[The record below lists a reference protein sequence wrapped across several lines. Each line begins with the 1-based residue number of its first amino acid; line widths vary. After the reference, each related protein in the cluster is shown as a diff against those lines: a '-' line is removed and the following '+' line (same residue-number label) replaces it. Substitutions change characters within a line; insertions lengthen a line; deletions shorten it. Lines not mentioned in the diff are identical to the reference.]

1 MRLGFLILL
10 VFVWAGAAGAG
21 AREMTLE
28 GLEALAEN
36 TTSDS
41 VRLSV
46 NDGKGGA
53 LRIGDKVV
61 YRFESDRAGFLT
73 AIHVDTHGSA
83 TLLYPRAD
91 ADSGR
96 IGADRAI
103 LFPGP
108 IDAFDLEVEPPV
120 GRDVIFAF
128 VTDAPIRRSELGI
141 EGDDLV
147 VAFEP
152 QQAPPF
158 VERLRD
164 LLASR
169 DTGHYRSAKLTQ
181 QIDGRGVV
189 QYRSLDIVKF
199 FGERTRSIARPKL
212 DLQVQFQSN
221 SAELDEQARRNID
234 EFAVALDHPKLRSM
248 RFAVAGHT
256 DDRGSESHNMGLSQ
270 RRASSVQKYLVESGG
285 VDPARLEVQAHGEG
299 LPLMDEDS
307 GYARSMNRR
316 VEFTP
321 IR

>member
-10 VFVWAGAAGAG
+10 VFAWAGAAGAA
-21 AREMTLE
+21 ARDVTLD
-28 GLEALAEN
+28 GLEALAAS
-36 TTSDS
+36 TMSDS

-46 NDGKGGA
+46 NDGRGGA
-53 LRIGDKVV
+53 VRIGDKVV

-103 LFPGP
+103 LFPSP
-108 IDAFDLEVEPPV
+108 VDAFELEVKPPV

-128 VTDAPIRRSELGI
+128 VTDEPIRRSELGI
-141 EGDDLV
+141 QGDDLV

-181 QIDGRGVV
+181 QIDGRGKV
-189 QYRSLDIVKF
+189 QYRSLDIVRF

-221 SAELDEQARRNID
+221 SAELDQQARANID
-234 EFAVALDHPKLRSM
+234 EFAEALDHPRLRSM

-256 DDRGSESHNMGLSQ
+256 DDRGSASHNMDLSQ
-270 RRASSVQKYLVESGG
+270 RRAASVQKYLIESGG
-285 VDPARLEVQAHGEG
+285 IDAARLVVEAHGEG
-299 LPLMDEDS
+299 IPLMRDDS
-307 GYARSMNRR
+307 SYARSMNRR